1 MARRRRGQFPE
12 PKKENGQWKIR
23 YWTDQAQPDGSIRR
37 VRKTKC
43 LGLTDQMTLT
53 EARKEASRFLQ
64 PINDVEE
71 GTEHT
76 GKTMEQLIARWR
88 KAVKPAFKLSTQLS
102 YEWALKR
109 IGAAVAKS
117 PLAAISKAEVQAFL
131 TTAGRA
137 LSSESV
143 RDLRAR
149 LRGVLSVAEEW
160 GWIRPGA
167 NPARGELRLP
177 PRELAR
183 PRRVL
188 SPVEFQRLLIA
199 LRQPYGTIVL
209 LAVLAGLGR
218 GELAALRW
226 GDIRPGEIV
235 IDEAVY
241 NGQLGSPKT
250 PKSKREV
257 SIGPMTQQAIEQW
270 RKMARFKGPNDFMFG
285 IRTNTPI
292 DLHTAVARHIK
303 PAALR
308 IGISA
313 ISWHDLRH
321 TYTTWGR
328 RAGIKAETMRDQLRH
343 SSVLMTLD
351 VYSHA
356 QDRVGEAKLIENYAW
371 NDEAHR
377 VV

>member
-23 YWTDQAQPDGSIRR
+23 YWTDQAQPDGSIQR

-43 LGLTDQMTLT
+43 LGLTSTMTLT
-53 EARKEASRFLQ
+53 EARKEACRLLQ

-71 GTEHT
+71 STEHA
-76 GKTMEQLIARWR
+76 GKTMQQLITRWR
-88 KAVKPAFKLSTQLS
+88 EAVKPALKLSTQLS
-102 YEWALKR
+102 YEWAFKR
-109 IGAAVAKS
+109 ISAAFAKS
-117 PLAAISKAEVQAFL
+117 PLAAIGKADVQTFL
-131 TTAGRA
+131 TAAGRT

-149 LRGVLSVAEEW
+149 FRGVLSVAEDW
-160 GWIRPGA
+160 AWIRPGA
-167 NPARGELRLP
+167 NPARGKLRLP
-177 PRELAR
+177 PRELVR

-188 SPVEFQRLLIA
+188 SPPDFHRLVAA
-199 LRQPYGTIVL
+199 LRQPYRTVVM
-209 LAVLAGLGR
+209 LAVLGGLRR

-226 GDIRPGEIV
+226 RDIRQGEV
-235 IDEAVY
+235 TIDDSVY

-257 SIGPMTQQAIEQW
+257 SIGPLTQKAMEEW
-270 RKMARFKGPNDFMFG
+270 RSVARFKGPDDFMFA

-292 DLHTAVARHIK
+292 DLHTAVPRHIK

-308 IGISA
+308 IGIPVV
-313 ISWHDLRH
+313 SWHDLRH

-328 RAGIKAETMRDQLRH
+328 RAGIKAETMRDQLGH

-356 QDRVGEAKLIENYAW
+356 QDRATEAAMIERYAW
-371 NDEAHR
+371 PDAEHR
-377 VV
+377 IV